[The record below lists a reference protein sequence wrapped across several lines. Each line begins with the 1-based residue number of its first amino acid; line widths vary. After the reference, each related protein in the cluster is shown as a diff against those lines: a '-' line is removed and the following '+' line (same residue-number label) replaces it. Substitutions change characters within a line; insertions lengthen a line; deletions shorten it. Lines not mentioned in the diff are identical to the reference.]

1 MPSSFLFVHL
11 AAMAG
16 GWMQLPAL
24 GLGSGTRLLL
34 RAASALKPLQRF
46 VYKVLTANIHHEENQ
61 EECDVLGLFRNRR

>member
-1 MPSSFLFVHL
+1 MPGSFLFVHL
-11 AAMAG
+11 AAVAG

-46 VYKVLTANIHHEENQ
+46 VYKVLTASIHHEENR
-61 EECDVLGLFRNRR
+61 EECDAPGLFRNRR